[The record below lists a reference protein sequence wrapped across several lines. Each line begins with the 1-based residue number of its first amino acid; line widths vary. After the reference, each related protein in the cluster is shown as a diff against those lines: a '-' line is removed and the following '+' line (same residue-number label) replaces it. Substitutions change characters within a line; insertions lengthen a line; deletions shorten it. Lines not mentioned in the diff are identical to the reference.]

1 MACIRLIKTKQERT
15 MAQRDKK
22 YVRAKR
28 NSTNLPN
35 SWDTQ
40 WIKIPK
46 SWKDLYKKR
55 CQWEDE
61 QEVKQSYQGMSGM
74 SSNEIEDYLYR
85 DGEYLP
91 KINGMDLDS
100 HHVWADEEY
109 AKEWRGGK
117 SEQDVKFDFFWKLFG
132 S

>member
-1 MACIRLIKTKQERT
+1 MACARNFKTKQERT

-22 YVRAKR
+22 YVRPKR
-28 NSTNLPN
+28 NETNLPN

-61 QEVKQSYQGMSGM
+61 QEVKQSYQGMSNM
-74 SSNEIEDYLYR
+74 SSSEIEDYLYR
-85 DGEYLP
+85 DGEYCP
-91 KINGMDLDS
+91 REQGMDWDN

-117 SEQDVKFDFFWKLFG
+117 TDEESKFDLFWKLFG

>member
-28 NSTNLPN
+28 NSTNIPN

-74 SSNEIEDYLYR
+74 SSSEIEDYLYR

-91 KINGMDLDS
+91 KVNGMDWDN

-117 SEQDVKFDFFWKLFG
+117 SEDEVKFNFFWKLFG